1 MKSIKRLSLGLALMM
16 LFAACSPAQ
25 APATET
31 VTETAATEAITE
43 AAATKAAVTEA
54 ATTPAGDLPVLNVSY
69 IFTNHQTAL
78 FVAASAGDKVVTD
91 QSGFYLKEE
100 IPKERYTLMN
110 GTEPVGTVNLVIA
123 KSGSET
129 TTMLAQGHVDLSIAS
144 NTAFITARDQ
154 GTMVK
159 ILAPVHTEGI
169 GLVTAKDSSL
179 NNWEDF
185 TAYVEEKTEPVTV
198 GYHSPT
204 SAPLILFESA
214 LTDAG
219 ISYTKNPAE
228 LDKEVLLVDLKGTSN
243 LIPALTSHQV
253 EAWVGPSPYPELAQ
267 TQDVGKTILDMRN
280 MPPEG
285 KWYDFP
291 CCVVGGADK
300 AIAEKEAMVK
310 GFIGAIYNAGL
321 YADAHPEEAA
331 VITAN
336 FIGIEEDAAKLS
348 TIHYTTDPSEN
359 WNEGMKLTLQALKD
373 TDSITGE
380 MKDMTYEEF
389 MNAMYDFRFIDELP
403 KQ

>member
-1 MKSIKRLSLGLALMM
+1 MKLKKSLAILLAVMM
-16 LFAACSPAQ
+16 LAVGCTTSQ
-25 APATET
+25 SPATEAPA
-31 VTETAATEAITE
+31 AATEATTTTE
-43 AAATKAAVTEA
+43 AGTTESSDAVAENTE
-54 ATTPAGDLPVLNVSY
+54 DLPELNVSY

-78 FVAASAGDKVVTD
+78 FVAASAGEKVVTEK
-91 QSGFYLKEE
+91 SGYYLKEE
-100 IPKERYTLMN
+100 IPKERYVLMD
-110 GTEPVGTVNLVIA
+110 GVKPVSRVNLIIA

-169 GLVTAKDSSL
+169 GLVTATDSAL
-179 NNWEDF
+179 NNWDDF
-185 TAYVEEKTEPVTV
+185 LAHVEAQNEPVTV

-214 LTDAG
+214 LTDAN
-219 ISYTKNPAE
+219 ISYTQNPSE

-243 LIPALTSHQV
+243 LIPALTSNQV

-267 TQDVGKTILDMRN
+267 TQGVGKTILDMRN

-300 AIAEKEAMVK
+300 AIVEKEASVQ
-310 GFIGAIYNAGL
+310 GFIAAMYNAAL

-331 VITAN
+331 MITAD

-359 WNEGMKLTLQALKD
+359 WNDGMKLTLQALKD

-380 MKDMTYEEF
+380 MKEMTYEEF
-389 MNAMYDFRFIDELP
+389 MKSMYDFRFIDALQ
-403 KQ
+403 KN